1 MRAACLPSTTVT
13 VTVNGRALQEL
24 QQIQIDRGSDKGA
37 SAFIGSAAGAAFA
50 VEMDIE
56 AGLAVKFKPENSVK
70 RQRSEV
76 VNLDDSDGE
85 DVSIV
90 AVNTKRV
97 KTAGSPSVE
106 VLDLTGE

>member
-24 QQIQIDRGSDKGA
+24 QQVQIDSGSDKGA

-50 VEMDIE
+50 VEMIKTE
-56 AGLAVKFKPENSVK
+56 VKFKPENSVK

>member
-1 MRAACLPSTTVT
+1 
-13 VTVNGRALQEL
+13 
-24 QQIQIDRGSDKGA
+24 
-37 SAFIGSAAGAAFA
+37 
-50 VEMDIE
+50 
-56 AGLAVKFKPENSVK
+56 VKFKPENSVK